1 MGGKYTEAQARAIKR
16 YMADRATV
24 SLRISKDEKERIE
37 RAAAAVGLS
46 VNNYVKAAVLERLQ
60 ADERQ
65 ADAARSDGS

>member
-1 MGGKYTEAQARAIKR
+1 MSGTYTEARARAVKK
-16 YMADRATV
+16 YLDARATV

-65 ADAARSDGS
+65 ADAAHSDGS